1 MIRRILAST
10 SLLLVISVVAY
21 LISVS
26 CANRG
31 NGPQGGPK
39 DIMPPRPQKSIPDAN
54 SLNYKKNR
62 IDIIFDE
69 IVQVQNT
76 FDNIIISPPQ
86 KQAPTV
92 KAIGKKI
99 SVELQDTLKDE
110 TTYTIFFGD
119 AIVDNNEN
127 NVLSGYSFSFSTG
140 ESIDTLK
147 MSGTLIDAATLN
159 PIAGVMVGIHSDLSD
174 SAFTSKPFDRIT
186 KTDKNGNFSITN
198 IRSGKYRIYALDDVG
213 NNYRFDTPDEKI
225 AFSDSIFEPSVSTNI
240 VVDTVY
246 RDSVVKLSTGKYDTL
261 RLVDTVIRKSDVR
274 YSPDS
279 IVLRAFVED
288 YYNQYVVKSLRP
300 DVRHFTIYF
309 NAPNKELP
317 RTEGINFD
325 IGKGVVVERNTRG
338 DTIDYWLKDSALW
351 AIDTLKLRLTY
362 MKMDSTHNLVQQT
375 DTISLRSQKRR
386 AKAEKNRTQEF
397 LTLISNAKG
406 SINYFDT
413 IEISIPTPAEM
424 DTEKKISLQRRVDTI
439 WQPQKSAIT
448 AIDSVGRRYRV
459 AATLQPSQTYRLVV
473 DSASFRDIYGNVNK
487 GTTFD
492 FTVKSK
498 DVYASLTLEMGVFTG
513 KEIIELIDKNEKVI
527 RRAIADKQK
536 VRFDNLDAGT
546 YYARLFVDLNGNGK
560 YDVGNF
566 AEKRQAEPVYYYSK
580 SFELRQM
587 WDNEEYWNYSELPIL
602 RQKPQEIK
610 KVVER
615 KK

>member
-1 MIRRILAST
+1 MIRRRLAST
-10 SLLLVISVVAY
+10 SLLLVISIVAY
-21 LISVS
+21 LISIS

-31 NGPQGGPK
+31 SGPQGGPK
-39 DIMPPRPQKSIPDAN
+39 DITPPRPQRSIPDAN

-119 AIVDNNEN
+119 AIVDNNEH
-127 NVLSGYSFSFSTG
+127 NVLSGYSFSFATG

-159 PIAGVMVGIHSDLSD
+159 PIAGVIVGIHSDLSD

-213 NNYRFDTPDEKI
+213 NNYRFDMPDEKI
-225 AFSDSIFEPSVSTNI
+225 AFSDSIFVA
-240 VVDTVY
+240 DTVY
-246 RDSVVKLSTGKYDTL
+246 RDSVVKLSTGKADTL
-261 RLVDTVIRKSDVR
+261 RLVDTVIRKFDVR

-300 DVRHFTIYF
+300 DVRHFTVYF

-317 RTEGINFD
+317 RMEGINFD
-325 IGKGVVVERNTRG
+325 IGKGVVVEPNSRG
-338 DTIDYWLKDSALW
+338 DTIDYWLKDTALS

-362 MKMDSTHNLVQQT
+362 MKMDSTHNLVEQT
-375 DTISLRSQKRR
+375 DTVSLRSQKRR
-386 AKAEKNRTQEF
+386 AKSDKNSTQEF

-424 DTEKKISLQRRVDTI
+424 DMVKKISLQRRVDTI

-498 DVYASLTLEMGVFTG
+498 DVYASLTLEMGVFIG

-587 WDNEEYWNYSELPIL
+587 WDNEEYWNYSELPVL

-610 KVVER
+610 KVIER

>member
-99 SVELQDTLKDE
+99 SVEFQDTLKDE

-213 NNYRFDTPDEKI
+213 NNYRFDMPDENI

-240 VVDTVY
+240 VADTVY

-261 RLVDTVIRKSDVR
+261 RLVDTVIRKFDVR

-325 IGKGVVVERNTRG
+325 IGKGVVVEPNTRG

-424 DTEKKISLQRRVDTI
+424 DTEKKILLQRRVDTI

-513 KEIIELIDKNEKVI
+513 KEIIELIDKNERVI

-566 AEKRQAEPVYYYSK
+566 AEKRQAEPVYYYNK

-610 KVVER
+610 KAVER

>member
-1 MIRRILAST
+1 MIRRRLAST

-31 NGPQGGPK
+31 SGPQGGPK
-39 DIMPPRPQKSIPDAN
+39 DITPPRPQRSIPDAN

-119 AIVDNNEN
+119 AIVDNNEH
-127 NVLSGYSFSFSTG
+127 NVLSGYSFSFATG
-140 ESIDTLK
+140 ESIDTFK

-213 NNYRFDTPDEKI
+213 NNYRFDMPNEKI
-225 AFSDSIFEPSVSTNI
+225 AFSDSIFEPSASTN
-240 VVDTVY
+240 VVADTVY
-246 RDSVVKLSTGKYDTL
+246 RDSVVKLSTGKTDTL
-261 RLVDTVIRKSDVR
+261 RLADTVIRKFDVR

-300 DVRHFTIYF
+300 DVRHFTVYF

-317 RTEGINFD
+317 RMEGINFD
-325 IGKGVVVERNTRG
+325 ICKGVVVEPNSRG
-338 DTIDYWLKDSALW
+338 DTIDYWLKDTALW

-386 AKAEKNRTQEF
+386 AKSDKNRNQEF

-424 DTEKKISLQRRVDTI
+424 DMVKKILLQRRVDTI

-459 AATLQPSQTYRLVV
+459 TATLQPSQTYRLVV
-473 DSASFRDIYGNVNK
+473 DSAYFRDIYGNVNK

-513 KEIIELIDKNEKVI
+513 KEIIELIDKNERVI

-587 WDNEEYWNYSELPIL
+587 WDNEEYWNYRELPIL

-610 KVVER
+610 KVIER

>member
-10 SLLLVISVVAY
+10 SLLVVISVVAY
-21 LISVS
+21 LISIS

-31 NGPQGGPK
+31 SGPQGGPK
-39 DIMPPRPQKSIPDAN
+39 DITPPRPQRSIPDAN

-119 AIVDNNEN
+119 AIVDNNEH
-127 NVLSGYSFSFSTG
+127 NVLSGYSFSFATG

-159 PIAGVMVGIHSDLSD
+159 PIACVMVGIHSDLSD

-198 IRSGKYRIYALDDVG
+198 VRSGKYRIYALDDIG
-213 NNYRFDTPDEKI
+213 NNYRFDMPDEKI
-225 AFSDSIFEPSVSTNI
+225 AFSDSIFEPSASTN
-240 VVDTVY
+240 VVADTVY
-246 RDSVVKLSTGKYDTL
+246 RDSVVRLSTGKTDTL
-261 RLVDTVIRKSDVR
+261 RLVDTVIRKFDVR

-300 DVRHFTIYF
+300 DVRHFTVCF

-325 IGKGVVVERNTRG
+325 IGKGVVVEPNSRG
-338 DTIDYWLKDSALW
+338 DTIDYWLKDTALW

-362 MKMDSTHNLVQQT
+362 MKMDSTHNLVEQT

-386 AKAEKNRTQEF
+386 AKSDKNQNQEF

-424 DTEKKISLQRRVDTI
+424 DMVKKISLQRRVDTI
-439 WQPQKSAIT
+439 WQPQKSTIT

-473 DSASFRDIYGNVNK
+473 DSAYFRDIYGNVNK
-487 GTTFD
+487 NTTFD
-492 FTVKSK
+492 FSVKSK
-498 DVYASLTLEMGVFTG
+498 DVYASLTLEIGVFTG
-513 KEIIELIDKNEKVI
+513 KEIIELIDKNERVI

-587 WDNEEYWNYSELPIL
+587 WDNEEYWNYRELPIL

-610 KVVER
+610 KVIER

>member
-1 MIRRILAST
+1 MIRRRLAST
-10 SLLLVISVVAY
+10 SLLLVISIVAY
-21 LISVS
+21 LISIS

-31 NGPQGGPK
+31 SGPQGGPK
-39 DIMPPRPQKSIPDAN
+39 DITPPRPQRSIPDAN

-119 AIVDNNEN
+119 AIVDNNEH
-127 NVLSGYSFSFSTG
+127 NVLSGYSFSFATG

-174 SAFTSKPFDRIT
+174 SAFISKPFDRIT

-198 IRSGKYRIYALDDVG
+198 VRSGKYRIYALDDVG
-213 NNYRFDTPDEKI
+213 NNYRFDMPNEKI
-225 AFSDSIFEPSVSTNI
+225 AFSDSIFEPSASTN
-240 VVDTVY
+240 VVADTVY
-246 RDSVVKLSTGKYDTL
+246 RDSVVRLSTGKADTL
-261 RLVDTVIRKSDVR
+261 RLVDTVIRKFDVR

-300 DVRHFTIYF
+300 DVRHFTVYF

-325 IGKGVVVERNTRG
+325 MGKGVVVEPNSRG
-338 DTIDYWLKDSALW
+338 DTIDYWLKDTALW

-362 MKMDSTHNLVQQT
+362 MKMDSTHNLVEQT

-386 AKAEKNRTQEF
+386 AKSDKNRNQEF

-424 DTEKKISLQRRVDTI
+424 DMVKKISLQRRVDTI
-439 WQPQKSAIT
+439 WQPQKSTIT

-459 AATLQPSQTYRLVV
+459 AATLQPSQTYRMVV
-473 DSASFRDIYGNVNK
+473 DSAYFRDIYGNVNK
-487 GTTFD
+487 NTTFD

-513 KEIIELIDKNEKVI
+513 KEIIELIDKNERVI

-587 WDNEEYWNYSELPIL
+587 WDNEEYWNYRELPIL

-610 KVVER
+610 KVIER

>member
-1 MIRRILAST
+1 MIRRRLAST

-21 LISVS
+21 LISIS

-31 NGPQGGPK
+31 SGPHGGPK
-39 DIMPPRPQKSIPDAN
+39 DITPPRPQRSIPDAN

-119 AIVDNNEN
+119 AIVDNNEH
-127 NVLSGYSFSFSTG
+127 NVLSGYSFSFATG

-174 SAFTSKPFDRIT
+174 SAFISKPFDRIT

-198 IRSGKYRIYALDDVG
+198 VRSGKYRIYALDDIG
-213 NNYRFDTPDEKI
+213 NNYRFDMPDEKI
-225 AFSDSIFEPSVSTNI
+225 AFSDSIFEPSASTN
-240 VVDTVY
+240 VVADTVY
-246 RDSVVKLSTGKYDTL
+246 RDSVVKLSTGKADTL
-261 RLVDTVIRKSDVR
+261 RLVDTVIRKFDVR

-279 IVLRAFVED
+279 IVLIAFVED

-300 DVRHFTIYF
+300 DVRHFTVCF

-325 IGKGVVVERNTRG
+325 MGKGVVVEPNSRG
-338 DTIDYWLKDSALW
+338 DTIDYWLKDTALW

-362 MKMDSTHNLVQQT
+362 MKMDSTHNLVEQT

-386 AKAEKNRTQEF
+386 AKSDKNSTQEF

-424 DTEKKISLQRRVDTI
+424 DMVKKISLQRRVDTI
-439 WQPQKSAIT
+439 WQPQKSTIT

-459 AATLQPSQTYRLVV
+459 AATLQPSQTYRMVV
-473 DSASFRDIYGNVNK
+473 DSAYFRDIYGNVNK
-487 GTTFD
+487 NTTFD

-513 KEIIELIDKNEKVI
+513 KEIIELIDKNERVI
-527 RRAIADKQK
+527 RSAIADKQK

-587 WDNEEYWNYSELPIL
+587 WDNEEYWNYRELPIL

-610 KVVER
+610 KVIER

>member
-1 MIRRILAST
+1 MIRRRLAST

-21 LISVS
+21 LISIS

-31 NGPQGGPK
+31 SGPQGGPK
-39 DIMPPRPQKSIPDAN
+39 DITPPRPQRSIPDAN

-119 AIVDNNEN
+119 AIVDNNEH
-127 NVLSGYSFSFSTG
+127 NVLSGYSFSFATG

-159 PIAGVMVGIHSDLSD
+159 PIAGVIVGIHSDLSD

-213 NNYRFDTPDEKI
+213 NNYRFDTPYEKI

-240 VVDTVY
+240 VADTVY
-246 RDSVVKLSTGKYDTL
+246 RDSVLKLSTGKYDTL
-261 RLVDTVIRKSDVR
+261 RLVDTVIRKFDVR

-300 DVRHFTIYF
+300 DVRHFSIYF

-325 IGKGVVVERNTRG
+325 IGKGVVVEPNTRG

-386 AKAEKNRTQEF
+386 AKAEKNCTQEF

-424 DTEKKISLQRRVDTI
+424 DTEKKILLQRRVDTI

-459 AATLQPSQTYRLVV
+459 TATLQPSQTYRLVV

-566 AEKRQAEPVYYYSK
+566 AEKRQAEPVYYYNK

-610 KVVER
+610 KVIER

>member
-159 PIAGVMVGIHSDLSD
+159 PIAGVIVGIHSDLSD

-225 AFSDSIFEPSVSTNI
+225 AFSDSIFEPSVSTN
-240 VVDTVY
+240 VVEDTVY

-261 RLVDTVIRKSDVR
+261 RLVDTVIRKLDVR

-300 DVRHFTIYF
+300 DVRHFTVYF

-317 RTEGINFD
+317 RMEGINFD
-325 IGKGVVVERNTRG
+325 IGKGVVVEPNTRG
-338 DTIDYWLKDSALW
+338 DTIDYWLKDTALW

-362 MKMDSTHNLVQQT
+362 MKMDSTHNLVEQT
-375 DTISLRSQKRR
+375 DTVSLRSQKRR
-386 AKAEKNRTQEF
+386 AKSDKNSTQEF

-424 DTEKKISLQRRVDTI
+424 DMVKKISLQRRVDTI
-439 WQPQKSAIT
+439 WQPQKSTIT

-473 DSASFRDIYGNVNK
+473 DSAYFRDIYGNVNK
-487 GTTFD
+487 NTTFD
-492 FTVKSK
+492 FSVKSK

-513 KEIIELIDKNEKVI
+513 KEIIELIDKNERVI
-527 RRAIADKQK
+527 RRSIADKQK

-587 WDNEEYWNYSELPIL
+587 WDNEEYWNYRELPIL

-610 KVVER
+610 KVIER

>member
-119 AIVDNNEN
+119 AIVDNNEH
-127 NVLSGYSFSFSTG
+127 NVLSGYSFSFATG

-198 IRSGKYRIYALDDVG
+198 IRRGKYRIYALDDVG

-240 VVDTVY
+240 VADTVY
-246 RDSVVKLSTGKYDTL
+246 RDSVVKLSTGKADTL
-261 RLVDTVIRKSDVR
+261 RLVDTVIRKFDVR

-300 DVRHFTIYF
+300 DVRHFTVYF

-317 RTEGINFD
+317 RMEGINFD
-325 IGKGVVVERNTRG
+325 IGKGVVVEPNSRG

-406 SINYFDT
+406 NINYFDT

-424 DTEKKISLQRRVDTI
+424 DTEKKILLQRRVDTI

-459 AATLQPSQTYRLVV
+459 TATLQPSQTYRLVV

-487 GTTFD
+487 NTTFD
-492 FTVKSK
+492 FSVKSK

-513 KEIIELIDKNEKVI
+513 KEIIELIDKNERVI
-527 RRAIADKQK
+527 RRAIADKQIGRAH
-536 VRFDNLDAGT
+536 V
-546 YYARLFVDLNGNGK
+546 
-560 YDVGNF
+560 
-566 AEKRQAEPVYYYSK
+566 
-580 SFELRQM
+580 
-587 WDNEEYWNYSELPIL
+587 
-602 RQKPQEIK
+602 
-610 KVVER
+610 
-615 KK
+615 

>member
-39 DIMPPRPQKSIPDAN
+39 DITPPRPQRSIPDAN

-225 AFSDSIFEPSVSTNI
+225 AFSDSIFEPSASTN
-240 VVDTVY
+240 VVADTIY
-246 RDSVVKLSTGKYDTL
+246 RDSVVRLSTGKADTL
-261 RLVDTVIRKSDVR
+261 RLVDTVIRKFDVR

-325 IGKGVVVERNTRG
+325 IGKGVVVEPNSRG

-424 DTEKKISLQRRVDTI
+424 DMVKKISLQRRVDTI

-459 AATLQPSQTYRLVV
+459 TATLQPSQTYRLVV

-498 DVYASLTLEMGVFTG
+498 DVYASLTLEMGAFTG
-513 KEIIELIDKNEKVI
+513 KEIIELIDKNERVI

-566 AEKRQAEPVYYYSK
+566 AEKRQAEPVYYYNK

-587 WDNEEYWNYSELPIL
+587 WDNEEYWNYRELPIL

-610 KVVER
+610 KVIER

>member
-1 MIRRILAST
+1 MIRRRLAST

-21 LISVS
+21 LISIS

-31 NGPQGGPK
+31 SGPQGGPK
-39 DIMPPRPQKSIPDAN
+39 DITPPRPQRSIPDAN

-119 AIVDNNEN
+119 AIVDNNEH
-127 NVLSGYSFSFSTG
+127 NVLSGYSFSFATG

-213 NNYRFDTPDEKI
+213 NNYRFDMPDEKI
-225 AFSDSIFEPSVSTNI
+225 AFSDSIFEPSVSTN
-240 VVDTVY
+240 VVADTVY
-246 RDSVVKLSTGKYDTL
+246 RDSVVKLSTGKTDTL
-261 RLVDTVIRKSDVR
+261 RLADTVIRKFDVR

-300 DVRHFTIYF
+300 DVRHFTVYF

-317 RTEGINFD
+317 RMEGINFD
-325 IGKGVVVERNTRG
+325 IGKGVVVEPNTRG

-386 AKAEKNRTQEF
+386 AKSDKNRNQEF

-424 DTEKKISLQRRVDTI
+424 DMVKKISLQRRVDTI
-439 WQPQKSAIT
+439 WQPQKSTIT

-473 DSASFRDIYGNVNK
+473 DSAYFRDIYGNVNK

-513 KEIIELIDKNEKVI
+513 KEIIELIDKNERVI

-587 WDNEEYWNYSELPIL
+587 WDNEEYWNYRELPIL

-610 KVVER
+610 KVIER

>member
-10 SLLLVISVVAY
+10 SLLVVISVVAY

-119 AIVDNNEN
+119 AIVDNNEH
-127 NVLSGYSFSFSTG
+127 NVLSGYSFSFATG

-174 SAFTSKPFDRIT
+174 SAFISKPFDRIT

-225 AFSDSIFEPSVSTNI
+225 AFSDSIFEPSVSTN
-240 VVDTVY
+240 VVEDTVY
-246 RDSVVKLSTGKYDTL
+246 RDSVVKLSTGKADTL
-261 RLVDTVIRKSDVR
+261 RLVDTVIRKFDVR

-300 DVRHFTIYF
+300 DVRHFTVYF

-317 RTEGINFD
+317 RMEGINFD
-325 IGKGVVVERNTRG
+325 IGKGVVVEPNTRG

-362 MKMDSTHNLVQQT
+362 MKMDSTHNIVQQT
-375 DTISLRSQKRR
+375 DTISLRSPKRR

-459 AATLQPSQTYRLVV
+459 TATLQPSQTYRLVV
-473 DSASFRDIYGNVNK
+473 DSAYFRDIYGNVNK

-513 KEIIELIDKNEKVI
+513 KEIIELIDKNERVI

-587 WDNEEYWNYSELPIL
+587 WDNEEYWNYRELPIL

-610 KVVER
+610 KVIER

>member
-1 MIRRILAST
+1 
-10 SLLLVISVVAY
+10 
-21 LISVS
+21 
-26 CANRG
+26 
-31 NGPQGGPK
+31 
-39 DIMPPRPQKSIPDAN
+39 
-54 SLNYKKNR
+54 LNYKKNR

-119 AIVDNNEN
+119 AIVDNNEH
-127 NVLSGYSFSFSTG
+127 NVLSGYSFSFATG

-213 NNYRFDTPDEKI
+213 NNYRFNMPDEKI
-225 AFSDSIFEPSVSTNI
+225 AFSDSIFEPSASTN
-240 VVDTVY
+240 VVADTVY

-261 RLVDTVIRKSDVR
+261 RLADTVIRKSDVR

-317 RTEGINFD
+317 RMEGINFD
-325 IGKGVVVERNTRG
+325 IGKGVVVEPNTRG

-362 MKMDSTHNLVQQT
+362 MKMDSTHNLVEQT

-386 AKAEKNRTQEF
+386 AKSDKNSTQEF

-406 SINYFDT
+406 SVNYFDT

-424 DTEKKISLQRRVDTI
+424 DMVKKISLQRRVDTI
-439 WQPQKSAIT
+439 WQPHKSAIT

-473 DSASFRDIYGNVNK
+473 DSAYFRDIYGNVNK

-513 KEIIELIDKNEKVI
+513 KEIIELIDKNERVI

-587 WDNEEYWNYSELPIL
+587 WDNEEYWNYRELPIL

-610 KVVER
+610 KVIER

>member
-213 NNYRFDTPDEKI
+213 NNYRFDMPDEKI
-225 AFSDSIFEPSVSTNI
+225 AFSDSIFEPSASTN
-240 VVDTVY
+240 VVADTVY
-246 RDSVVKLSTGKYDTL
+246 RDSVVRLSTGKADTL
-261 RLVDTVIRKSDVR
+261 RLVDTVIRKFDVR

-279 IVLRAFVED
+279 IVLIAFVED

-300 DVRHFTIYF
+300 DVRHFTVCF

-325 IGKGVVVERNTRG
+325 IGKGVVVEPNSRG
-338 DTIDYWLKDSALW
+338 DTIDYWLKDTALW

-362 MKMDSTHNLVQQT
+362 MKMDSTHNLVEQT

-386 AKAEKNRTQEF
+386 AKSDKNSTQEF

-424 DTEKKISLQRRVDTI
+424 DMVKKISLQRRVDTI
-439 WQPQKSAIT
+439 WQPQKSTIT

-459 AATLQPSQTYRLVV
+459 AATLQPSQTYRMVV
-473 DSASFRDIYGNVNK
+473 DSAYFRDIYGNVNK
-487 GTTFD
+487 NTTFD

-513 KEIIELIDKNEKVI
+513 KEIIELIDKNERVI
-527 RRAIADKQK
+527 RSAIADKQK

-587 WDNEEYWNYSELPIL
+587 WDNEEYWNYRELPIL

-610 KVVER
+610 KVIER

>member
-1 MIRRILAST
+1 MIRRRLAST

-119 AIVDNNEN
+119 AIVDNNEH
-127 NVLSGYSFSFSTG
+127 NVLSGYSFSFATG

-225 AFSDSIFEPSVSTNI
+225 AFSDSIFEPSASTN
-240 VVDTVY
+240 VVADTVY

-261 RLVDTVIRKSDVR
+261 RLADTVIRKSDVR

-300 DVRHFTIYF
+300 DVRHFTVYF

-317 RTEGINFD
+317 RMEGINFD
-325 IGKGVVVERNTRG
+325 IGKGVVVEPNSRV
-338 DTIDYWLKDSALW
+338 DTIDYWLKDTALW

-375 DTISLRSQKRR
+375 DTVSLRSQKRR
-386 AKAEKNRTQEF
+386 AKSDKNSTQEF

-439 WQPQKSAIT
+439 WQPQKSTIT

-473 DSASFRDIYGNVNK
+473 DSAYFRDIYGNVNK
-487 GTTFD
+487 NTTFD
-492 FTVKSK
+492 FSVKSK

-513 KEIIELIDKNEKVI
+513 KEIIELIDKNKRVI

>member
-10 SLLLVISVVAY
+10 SLLVVISVVAY

-39 DIMPPRPQKSIPDAN
+39 DITPPRPQRSIPDAN

-119 AIVDNNEN
+119 AIVDNNEH
-127 NVLSGYSFSFSTG
+127 NVLSGYSFSFATG

-147 MSGTLIDAATLN
+147 MSGTLIDSSTLN

-213 NNYRFDTPDEKI
+213 NNYRFNMPDEKI
-225 AFSDSIFEPSVSTNI
+225 AFSDSIFEPSASTN
-240 VVDTVY
+240 VVADTVY

-261 RLVDTVIRKSDVR
+261 RLADTVIRKSDVR

-317 RTEGINFD
+317 RMEGINFD
-325 IGKGVVVERNTRG
+325 IGKGVVVEPNTRG

-362 MKMDSTHNLVQQT
+362 MKMDSTHNLVEQT

-386 AKAEKNRTQEF
+386 AKSDKNSTQEF

-406 SINYFDT
+406 SVNYFDT

-424 DTEKKISLQRRVDTI
+424 DMVKKISLQRRVDTI

-473 DSASFRDIYGNVNK
+473 DSAYFRDIYGNVNK

-513 KEIIELIDKNEKVI
+513 KEIIELIDKNERVI

-587 WDNEEYWNYSELPIL
+587 WDNEEYWNYRELPIL

-610 KVVER
+610 KVIER

>member
-1 MIRRILAST
+1 MIRRRLAST

-21 LISVS
+21 LISIS

-31 NGPQGGPK
+31 SGPQGGPK
-39 DIMPPRPQKSIPDAN
+39 DITPPRPQRSIPDAN

-76 FDNIIISPPQ
+76 FENIIISPPQ

-119 AIVDNNEN
+119 AIVDNNEH
-127 NVLSGYSFSFSTG
+127 NVLSGYSFSFATG

-213 NNYRFDTPDEKI
+213 NNYRFDMPDEKI
-225 AFSDSIFEPSVSTNI
+225 AFSDSIFEPSASTN
-240 VVDTVY
+240 VVADTVY
-246 RDSVVKLSTGKYDTL
+246 RDSVVKLSTGKADTL
-261 RLVDTVIRKSDVR
+261 RLADTVIRKFDVR

-325 IGKGVVVERNTRG
+325 IGKGVVVEPNTRG

-362 MKMDSTHNLVQQT
+362 MKMDSTHNLVEQT

-386 AKAEKNRTQEF
+386 AKSDKNRNQEF

-424 DTEKKISLQRRVDTI
+424 DMVKKISLQRRVDTI
-439 WQPQKSAIT
+439 WQPQKSTIT

-473 DSASFRDIYGNVNK
+473 DSAYFRDIYGNVNK
-487 GTTFD
+487 NTTFD

-513 KEIIELIDKNEKVI
+513 KEIIELIDKNERVI

-587 WDNEEYWNYSELPIL
+587 WDNEEYWNYRELPIL

-610 KVVER
+610 KVIER

>member
-1 MIRRILAST
+1 MRRRILAST
-10 SLLLVISVVAY
+10 SLLVVISVVAY

-39 DIMPPRPQKSIPDAN
+39 DITPPRPQRSIPDAN

-119 AIVDNNEN
+119 AIVDNNEH
-127 NVLSGYSFSFSTG
+127 NVLSGYSFSFATG

-213 NNYRFDTPDEKI
+213 NNYRFDMPDEKI
-225 AFSDSIFEPSVSTNI
+225 AFSDSIFEPSASTN
-240 VVDTVY
+240 VAADTVY
-246 RDSVVKLSTGKYDTL
+246 RDSVVKLSTGKTDTL
-261 RLVDTVIRKSDVR
+261 RLADTVIRKFDVR

-300 DVRHFTIYF
+300 DVRHFTVYF

-317 RTEGINFD
+317 RMEGINFD
-325 IGKGVVVERNTRG
+325 IGKGVVVEPNSRG
-338 DTIDYWLKDSALW
+338 DTIDYWLKDTALW

-362 MKMDSTHNLVQQT
+362 MKMDSTHNLVEQT
-375 DTISLRSQKRR
+375 DTVSLRSQKRR
-386 AKAEKNRTQEF
+386 AKSDKNSTQEF

-406 SINYFDT
+406 SINYLDT

-424 DTEKKISLQRRVDTI
+424 DMVKKISLQRRVDTI
-439 WQPQKSAIT
+439 WQPQKSTIT

-473 DSASFRDIYGNVNK
+473 DSAYFRDIYGNVNK

-513 KEIIELIDKNEKVI
+513 KEIIELIDKNERVI

-536 VRFDNLDAGT
+536 VRFDNLNAGT

-587 WDNEEYWNYSELPIL
+587 WDNEEYWNYRELPIL

-610 KVVER
+610 KVIER

>member
-39 DIMPPRPQKSIPDAN
+39 DITPPRPQRSIPDAN

-261 RLVDTVIRKSDVR
+261 RLADTVIRKSDVR

-325 IGKGVVVERNTRG
+325 IGKGVVVESNTRG

-386 AKAEKNRTQEF
+386 VKAEKNRTQEF

-424 DTEKKISLQRRVDTI
+424 DTEKKILLQRRVDTI
-439 WQPQKSAIT
+439 WQPQKSTIT

-459 AATLQPSQTYRLVV
+459 TATLQPSQTYRLVV

-498 DVYASLTLEMGVFTG
+498 DVYASLTLEMGAFTG
-513 KEIIELIDKNEKVI
+513 KEIIELIDKNERVI

-536 VRFDNLDAGT
+536 IRFDNLDAGT

-566 AEKRQAEPVYYYSK
+566 AEKRQAEPVYYYNK

>member
-1 MIRRILAST
+1 MIRRRLAST

-21 LISVS
+21 LISIS

-31 NGPQGGPK
+31 SGPQGGPK
-39 DIMPPRPQKSIPDAN
+39 DITPPRPQRSIPDAN

-119 AIVDNNEN
+119 AIVDNNEH
-127 NVLSGYSFSFSTG
+127 NVLSGYSFSFATG

-213 NNYRFDTPDEKI
+213 NNYRFDMPNEKI
-225 AFSDSIFEPSVSTNI
+225 AFSDSIFEPSASTN
-240 VVDTVY
+240 VVADTVY
-246 RDSVVKLSTGKYDTL
+246 RDSVVKLSTGKADTL
-261 RLVDTVIRKSDVR
+261 RLVDTVIRKFDVR

-279 IVLRAFVED
+279 IVLRAFVQD

-325 IGKGVVVERNTRG
+325 IGKGVVVEPNSRG
-338 DTIDYWLKDSALW
+338 DTIDYWLKDTALW
-351 AIDTLKLRLTY
+351 SIDTLKLRFTY
-362 MKMDSTHNLVQQT
+362 MKMDSTHNLVEQT

-386 AKAEKNRTQEF
+386 AKSDKNSTQEF

-424 DTEKKISLQRRVDTI
+424 DMVKKISLQRRVDTI
-439 WQPQKSAIT
+439 WQPQKSTIT

-473 DSASFRDIYGNVNK
+473 DSAYFRDIYGNVNK
-487 GTTFD
+487 NTTFD
-492 FTVKSK
+492 FSVKSK
-498 DVYASLTLEMGVFTG
+498 DLYASLTLEMGVFTG
-513 KEIIELIDKNEKVI
+513 KEIIELIDKNERVI
-527 RRAIADKQK
+527 RRTIADKQK

-587 WDNEEYWNYSELPIL
+587 WDNEEYWNYRELPIL

-610 KVVER
+610 KVIER

>member
-1 MIRRILAST
+1 MIRRRLAST
-10 SLLLVISVVAY
+10 SLLLVISIVAY
-21 LISVS
+21 LISIS

-31 NGPQGGPK
+31 SGPQGGPK
-39 DIMPPRPQKSIPDAN
+39 DITPPRPQRSIPDAN

-119 AIVDNNEN
+119 AIVDNNEH
-127 NVLSGYSFSFSTG
+127 NVLSGYSFSFATG

-159 PIAGVMVGIHSDLSD
+159 PIAGVIVGIHSDLSD

-213 NNYRFDTPDEKI
+213 NNYRFDMPDEKI
-225 AFSDSIFEPSVSTNI
+225 AFSDSIFEPSASTN
-240 VVDTVY
+240 VVADTVY
-246 RDSVVKLSTGKYDTL
+246 RDSVVKLSTGKADTL
-261 RLVDTVIRKSDVR
+261 RLVDTVIRKFDVR

-300 DVRHFTIYF
+300 DVRHFTVYF

-317 RTEGINFD
+317 RMEGINFD
-325 IGKGVVVERNTRG
+325 IGKGVVVEPNSRG
-338 DTIDYWLKDSALW
+338 DTIDYWLKDTALS

-362 MKMDSTHNLVQQT
+362 MKMDSTHNLVEQT
-375 DTISLRSQKRR
+375 DTVSLRSQKRR
-386 AKAEKNRTQEF
+386 AKSDKNSTQEF

-424 DTEKKISLQRRVDTI
+424 DMVKKISLQRRVDTI

-498 DVYASLTLEMGVFTG
+498 DVYASLTLEMGVFIG

-587 WDNEEYWNYSELPIL
+587 WDNEEYWDYSELPVL

-610 KVVER
+610 KVIER

>member
-1 MIRRILAST
+1 M
-10 SLLLVISVVAY
+10 
-21 LISVS
+21 
-26 CANRG
+26 
-31 NGPQGGPK
+31 
-39 DIMPPRPQKSIPDAN
+39 
-54 SLNYKKNR
+54 
-62 IDIIFDE
+62 
-69 IVQVQNT
+69 
-76 FDNIIISPPQ
+76 
-86 KQAPTV
+86 
-92 KAIGKKI
+92 
-99 SVELQDTLKDE
+99 ELQDTLKDE

-119 AIVDNNEN
+119 AIVDNNEH
-127 NVLSGYSFSFSTG
+127 NVLSGYSFSFATG

-159 PIAGVMVGIHSDLSD
+159 PIAGVIVGIHSDLSD

-225 AFSDSIFEPSVSTNI
+225 AFSDSIFEPSVSTN
-240 VVDTVY
+240 VVEDTVY
-246 RDSVVKLSTGKYDTL
+246 RDSVVKLSTGKADTL
-261 RLVDTVIRKSDVR
+261 RLVDTVIRKFDVR

-325 IGKGVVVERNTRG
+325 IGKGVVVEPNTRG

-362 MKMDSTHNLVQQT
+362 MKMDSTHNLVEQT

-386 AKAEKNRTQEF
+386 AKSDKNSTQEF

-424 DTEKKISLQRRVDTI
+424 DMVKKISLQRRVDTI
-439 WQPQKSAIT
+439 WHPQK
-448 AIDSVGRRYRV
+448 
-459 AATLQPSQTYRLVV
+459 
-473 DSASFRDIYGNVNK
+473 
-487 GTTFD
+487 
-492 FTVKSK
+492 
-498 DVYASLTLEMGVFTG
+498 
-513 KEIIELIDKNEKVI
+513 
-527 RRAIADKQK
+527 
-536 VRFDNLDAGT
+536 
-546 YYARLFVDLNGNGK
+546 NGIPH
-560 YDVGNF
+560 V
-566 AEKRQAEPVYYYSK
+566 
-580 SFELRQM
+580 
-587 WDNEEYWNYSELPIL
+587 
-602 RQKPQEIK
+602 
-610 KVVER
+610 
-615 KK
+615 

>member
-1 MIRRILAST
+1 MIRRRLAST
-10 SLLLVISVVAY
+10 SLLVIISVVAY
-21 LISVS
+21 LISIS

-31 NGPQGGPK
+31 SGPQGGPK
-39 DIMPPRPQKSIPDAN
+39 DITPPRPQRSIPDAN

-119 AIVDNNEN
+119 AIVDNNEH
-127 NVLSGYSFSFSTG
+127 NVLSGYSFSFATG

-213 NNYRFDTPDEKI
+213 NNYRFDMPDEKI
-225 AFSDSIFEPSVSTNI
+225 AFSDSIFEPSVSTN
-240 VVDTVY
+240 VVADTVY
-246 RDSVVKLSTGKYDTL
+246 RDSVVRLSTGKTDTL
-261 RLVDTVIRKSDVR
+261 RLVDTVIRKFDVR

-325 IGKGVVVERNTRG
+325 MGKGVVVEPNSRG
-338 DTIDYWLKDSALW
+338 DTIDYWLKDTALW

-362 MKMDSTHNLVQQT
+362 MKMDSTHNLVEQT

-386 AKAEKNRTQEF
+386 AKSDKNRNQEF

-424 DTEKKISLQRRVDTI
+424 DMVKKISLQRRVDTI
-439 WQPQKSAIT
+439 WQPQKSTIT

-487 GTTFD
+487 NTTFD
-492 FTVKSK
+492 FSVKSK
-498 DVYASLTLEMGVFTG
+498 DLYASLTLEMGVFTG
-513 KEIIELIDKNEKVI
+513 KEIIELIDKNERII
-527 RRAIADKQK
+527 RRVIADKQK

-587 WDNEEYWNYSELPIL
+587 WDNEEYWNYRELPIL

-610 KVVER
+610 KVIER

>member
-1 MIRRILAST
+1 MRRRILAST
-10 SLLLVISVVAY
+10 SLLVVISVVAY

-213 NNYRFDTPDEKI
+213 NNYRFDTPDEKV

-240 VVDTVY
+240 VADTVY
-246 RDSVVKLSTGKYDTL
+246 RDSVVRLSTGKADTL

-325 IGKGVVVERNTRG
+325 IGKGVVVESNTRG

-386 AKAEKNRTQEF
+386 AKA
-397 LTLISNAKG
+397 
-406 SINYFDT
+406 
-413 IEISIPTPAEM
+413 
-424 DTEKKISLQRRVDTI
+424 
-439 WQPQKSAIT
+439 
-448 AIDSVGRRYRV
+448 
-459 AATLQPSQTYRLVV
+459 
-473 DSASFRDIYGNVNK
+473 
-487 GTTFD
+487 
-492 FTVKSK
+492 
-498 DVYASLTLEMGVFTG
+498 
-513 KEIIELIDKNEKVI
+513 
-527 RRAIADKQK
+527 
-536 VRFDNLDAGT
+536 
-546 YYARLFVDLNGNGK
+546 
-560 YDVGNF
+560 
-566 AEKRQAEPVYYYSK
+566 
-580 SFELRQM
+580 
-587 WDNEEYWNYSELPIL
+587 
-602 RQKPQEIK
+602 
-610 KVVER
+610 
-615 KK
+615 

>member
-1 MIRRILAST
+1 MIRRRLAST

-21 LISVS
+21 LISIS

-31 NGPQGGPK
+31 SGPQGGPK
-39 DIMPPRPQKSIPDAN
+39 DITPPRPQRSIPDAN

-119 AIVDNNEN
+119 AIVDNNEH
-127 NVLSGYSFSFSTG
+127 NVLSGYSFSFATG
-140 ESIDTLK
+140 ASIDTLK

-213 NNYRFDTPDEKI
+213 NNYRFDMPDEKI
-225 AFSDSIFEPSVSTNI
+225 AFSDSIFEPSASTN
-240 VVDTVY
+240 VVADTVY
-246 RDSVVKLSTGKYDTL
+246 RDSVVKLSTGKADTL
-261 RLVDTVIRKSDVR
+261 RLVDTVIRKLDVR

-317 RTEGINFD
+317 RMEGINFD
-325 IGKGVVVERNTRG
+325 IGKGVVVEPNSRG
-338 DTIDYWLKDSALW
+338 DTIDYWLKDTALW

-362 MKMDSTHNLVQQT
+362 MKMDSTHNLVEQT

-386 AKAEKNRTQEF
+386 AKSDKNSTQEF

-424 DTEKKISLQRRVDTI
+424 DMVKKISLQRRVDTI
-439 WQPQKSAIT
+439 WQPQKSTIT

-473 DSASFRDIYGNVNK
+473 DSAYFRDIYGNVNK

-492 FTVKSK
+492 FSVKSK
-498 DVYASLTLEMGVFTG
+498 DLYASLTLEMGVFTG
-513 KEIIELIDKNEKVI
+513 KEIIELIDKNERVI

-587 WDNEEYWNYSELPIL
+587 WDNEEYWNYRELPIL

-610 KVVER
+610 KVIER

>member
-1 MIRRILAST
+1 MIRRRLAST

-21 LISVS
+21 LISIS

-31 NGPQGGPK
+31 SGPQGGPK
-39 DIMPPRPQKSIPDAN
+39 DITPPRPQRSIPDAN

-99 SVELQDTLKDE
+99 SVEFQDTLKDE

-119 AIVDNNEN
+119 AIVDNNEH
-127 NVLSGYSFSFSTG
+127 NVLSGYSFSFATG

-213 NNYRFDTPDEKI
+213 NNYRFNMPDEKI
-225 AFSDSIFEPSVSTNI
+225 AFSDSIFEPSVSTN
-240 VVDTVY
+240 VVADTVY
-246 RDSVVKLSTGKYDTL
+246 RDSVVKLSTGKADTL
-261 RLVDTVIRKSDVR
+261 RLVDTVIRKFDVR

-325 IGKGVVVERNTRG
+325 IGKGVVVEPNTRG

-424 DTEKKISLQRRVDTI
+424 DTEKKILLQRRVDTI

-513 KEIIELIDKNEKVI
+513 KEIIELIDKNERVI

-587 WDNEEYWNYSELPIL
+587 WDNEEYWNYSELPVL

-610 KVVER
+610 KVIER

>member
-1 MIRRILAST
+1 
-10 SLLLVISVVAY
+10 
-21 LISVS
+21 
-26 CANRG
+26 
-31 NGPQGGPK
+31 
-39 DIMPPRPQKSIPDAN
+39 
-54 SLNYKKNR
+54 LNYKKNR

-119 AIVDNNEN
+119 AIVDNNEH
-127 NVLSGYSFSFSTG
+127 NVLSGYSFSFATG

-198 IRSGKYRIYALDDVG
+198 VRSGKYRIYALDDVG
-213 NNYRFDTPDEKI
+213 NNYRFDMPDEKI
-225 AFSDSIFEPSVSTNI
+225 AFSDSIFEPSASTN
-240 VVDTVY
+240 VVADTVY
-246 RDSVVKLSTGKYDTL
+246 RDSVVRLSTGKADTL
-261 RLVDTVIRKSDVR
+261 RLVDTVIRKFDVR

-300 DVRHFTIYF
+300 DVRHFTVCF

-325 IGKGVVVERNTRG
+325 IGKGVVVEPNSRG
-338 DTIDYWLKDSALW
+338 DTIDYWLKDTALW

-362 MKMDSTHNLVQQT
+362 MKMDSTHNLVEQT

-386 AKAEKNRTQEF
+386 AKSDKNSTQEF

-424 DTEKKISLQRRVDTI
+424 DMVKKISLQRRVDTI
-439 WQPQKSAIT
+439 WQPQKSTIT

-459 AATLQPSQTYRLVV
+459 AATLQPSQTYRMVV
-473 DSASFRDIYGNVNK
+473 DSAYFRDIYGNVNK
-487 GTTFD
+487 NTTFD

-513 KEIIELIDKNEKVI
+513 KEIIELIDKNERVI
-527 RRAIADKQK
+527 RSAIADKQK

-587 WDNEEYWNYSELPIL
+587 WDNEEYWNYRELPIL

-610 KVVER
+610 KVIER

>member
-1 MIRRILAST
+1 MIRRRLAST

-21 LISVS
+21 LISIS

-31 NGPQGGPK
+31 SGPQGGPK
-39 DIMPPRPQKSIPDAN
+39 DITPPRPQRSIPDAN

-159 PIAGVMVGIHSDLSD
+159 PIAGVIVGIHSDLSD

-610 KVVER
+610 KVIER

>member
-1 MIRRILAST
+1 MIRRRLAST

-31 NGPQGGPK
+31 SGPQGGPK
-39 DIMPPRPQKSIPDAN
+39 DITPPRPQRSIPDAN

-119 AIVDNNEN
+119 AIVDNNEH
-127 NVLSGYSFSFSTG
+127 NVLSGYSFSFATG
-140 ESIDTLK
+140 ESIDTFK

-213 NNYRFDTPDEKI
+213 NNYRFDMPNEKI
-225 AFSDSIFEPSVSTNI
+225 AFSDSIFEPSASTN
-240 VVDTVY
+240 VVADTVY
-246 RDSVVKLSTGKYDTL
+246 RDSVVKLSTGKTDTL
-261 RLVDTVIRKSDVR
+261 RLADTVIRKFDVR

-300 DVRHFTIYF
+300 DVRHFTVYF

-317 RTEGINFD
+317 RMEGINFD
-325 IGKGVVVERNTRG
+325 ICKGVVVEPNSRG
-338 DTIDYWLKDSALW
+338 DTIDYWLKDTALW

-386 AKAEKNRTQEF
+386 AKSDKNRNQEF

-424 DTEKKISLQRRVDTI
+424 DMVKKISLQRRVDTI
-439 WQPQKSAIT
+439 WQPQKSTIT

-473 DSASFRDIYGNVNK
+473 DSAYFRDIYGNVNK

-513 KEIIELIDKNEKVI
+513 KEIIELIDKNERVI

-587 WDNEEYWNYSELPIL
+587 WDNEEYWNYRELPIL

-610 KVVER
+610 KVIER

>member
-1 MIRRILAST
+1 MIRRRLAST

-21 LISVS
+21 LISIS

-31 NGPQGGPK
+31 SGPHGGPK
-39 DIMPPRPQKSIPDAN
+39 DITPPRPQRSIPDAN

-119 AIVDNNEN
+119 AIVDNNEH
-127 NVLSGYSFSFSTG
+127 NVLSGYSFSFATG

-174 SAFTSKPFDRIT
+174 SAFISKPFDRIT

-198 IRSGKYRIYALDDVG
+198 VRSGKYRIYALDDIG
-213 NNYRFDTPDEKI
+213 NNYRFDMPDEKI
-225 AFSDSIFEPSVSTNI
+225 AFSDSIFEPSASTN
-240 VVDTVY
+240 VVADTVY
-246 RDSVVKLSTGKYDTL
+246 RDSVVKLSTGKADTL
-261 RLVDTVIRKSDVR
+261 RLVDTVIRKFDVR

-279 IVLRAFVED
+279 IVLRAFVQD

-325 IGKGVVVERNTRG
+325 MGKGVVVEPNSRG
-338 DTIDYWLKDSALW
+338 DTIDYWLKDTALW

-362 MKMDSTHNLVQQT
+362 MKMDSTHNLVEQT

-386 AKAEKNRTQEF
+386 AKSDKNRNQEF

-424 DTEKKISLQRRVDTI
+424 DMVKKISLQRRVDTI
-439 WQPQKSAIT
+439 WQPQKSTIT
-448 AIDSVGRRYRV
+448 SIDSVARRYRV
-459 AATLQPSQTYRLVV
+459 AATLQPLQTYRLVV

-487 GTTFD
+487 NTTFD

-513 KEIIELIDKNEKVI
+513 KEIIELIDKNERVI

-587 WDNEEYWNYSELPIL
+587 WDNEEYWNYRELPIL

-610 KVVER
+610 KVIER

>member
-10 SLLLVISVVAY
+10 SLLVVISVVAY

-213 NNYRFDTPDEKI
+213 NNYRFDMPDEKI
-225 AFSDSIFEPSVSTNI
+225 AFSDSIFEPSVSTN
-240 VVDTVY
+240 VVEDTVY

-261 RLVDTVIRKSDVR
+261 RLADTVIRKSDVR

-288 YYNQYVVKSLRP
+288 YYNQYVVKSIRP

-325 IGKGVVVERNTRG
+325 IGKGVVVEPNTRG

-406 SINYFDT
+406 NINYFDT

-424 DTEKKISLQRRVDTI
+424 DMVKKISLQRRVDTI

-473 DSASFRDIYGNVNK
+473 DSAYFRDIYGNVNK
-487 GTTFD
+487 GTTFV

-566 AEKRQAEPVYYYSK
+566 AEKRQSEPVYYCSK

-602 RQKPQEIK
+602 RQKPKEIK
-610 KVVER
+610 KVIER

>member
-1 MIRRILAST
+1 MIRRRLAST
-10 SLLLVISVVAY
+10 SLLLVISIVAY
-21 LISVS
+21 LISIS

-31 NGPQGGPK
+31 SGPQGGPK
-39 DIMPPRPQKSIPDAN
+39 DITPPRPQRSIPDAN

-119 AIVDNNEN
+119 AIVDNNEH
-127 NVLSGYSFSFSTG
+127 NVLSGYSFSFATG

-159 PIAGVMVGIHSDLSD
+159 PIVGVMVGIHSDLSD
-174 SAFTSKPFDRIT
+174 SAFISKPFDRIT

-213 NNYRFDTPDEKI
+213 NNYRFDMPDEKI
-225 AFSDSIFEPSVSTNI
+225 AFLDSIFEPSASTN
-240 VVDTVY
+240 VVADTIY
-246 RDSVVKLSTGKYDTL
+246 RDSVVRLSTGKADTL
-261 RLVDTVIRKSDVR
+261 RLVDTVIRKFDVR

-288 YYNQYVVKSLRP
+288 YYNQYVVKSLCP

-325 IGKGVVVERNTRG
+325 MGKGVVVEPNSRG
-338 DTIDYWLKDSALW
+338 DTIDYWLKDTALW

-362 MKMDSTHNLVQQT
+362 MKMDSTHNLVEQT

-386 AKAEKNRTQEF
+386 AKSDKNRNQEF

-424 DTEKKISLQRRVDTI
+424 DMVKKISLQRRVDTI
-439 WQPQKSAIT
+439 WQPQKSTIT

-473 DSASFRDIYGNVNK
+473 DSAYFRDIYGNVNK
-487 GTTFD
+487 NTTFD

-513 KEIIELIDKNEKVI
+513 KEIIELIDKNERVI

-587 WDNEEYWNYSELPIL
+587 WDNEEYWNYRELPIL

-610 KVVER
+610 KVIER

>member
-1 MIRRILAST
+1 MRRRILAST

-159 PIAGVMVGIHSDLSD
+159 PIAGVIVGIHSDLSD

-240 VVDTVY
+240 VADTVY
-246 RDSVVKLSTGKYDTL
+246 RDSVLKLSTGKYDTL
-261 RLVDTVIRKSDVR
+261 RLADTVIRKFDVR

-300 DVRHFTIYF
+300 DVRHFTVYF

-317 RTEGINFD
+317 RMEGINFD
-325 IGKGVVVERNTRG
+325 IGKGVVVEPNTRG

-424 DTEKKISLQRRVDTI
+424 DTEKKILLQRRVDTI

-459 AATLQPSQTYRLVV
+459 TATLQPSQTYRLVV

-566 AEKRQAEPVYYYSK
+566 AEKRQAEPVYYYNK

-610 KVVER
+610 KAVER

>member
-1 MIRRILAST
+1 MIRRRLAST

-31 NGPQGGPK
+31 SGPQGGPK
-39 DIMPPRPQKSIPDAN
+39 DITPPRPQRSIPDAN

-119 AIVDNNEN
+119 AIVDNNEH
-127 NVLSGYSFSFSTG
+127 NVLSGYSFSFATG

-159 PIAGVMVGIHSDLSD
+159 PIACVIVGIHSDLSD

-213 NNYRFDTPDEKI
+213 NNYRFDMPDEKI
-225 AFSDSIFEPSVSTNI
+225 AFSDSIFEPSASTN
-240 VVDTVY
+240 VVADTVY
-246 RDSVVKLSTGKYDTL
+246 RDSVVRLSMGKADTL
-261 RLVDTVIRKSDVR
+261 RLVDTVIRKFDVR

-288 YYNQYVVKSLRP
+288 YYNQYVVKSIRP

-325 IGKGVVVERNTRG
+325 IGKGVVVEPNSRG
-338 DTIDYWLKDSALW
+338 DTIDYWLKDTALW

-362 MKMDSTHNLVQQT
+362 MKMDSTHNLVEQT

-386 AKAEKNRTQEF
+386 AKSDKNSTQEF

-424 DTEKKISLQRRVDTI
+424 DMVKKISLQRRVDTI
-439 WQPQKSAIT
+439 WQPQKSTIT

-487 GTTFD
+487 NTTFD

-513 KEIIELIDKNEKVI
+513 KEIIELIDKNERVI

-566 AEKRQAEPVYYYSK
+566 AEKRQAEPVYYYNK

-587 WDNEEYWNYSELPIL
+587 WDNEEYWNYRELPIL

-610 KVVER
+610 KVIER

>member
-1 MIRRILAST
+1 
-10 SLLLVISVVAY
+10 
-21 LISVS
+21 
-26 CANRG
+26 
-31 NGPQGGPK
+31 
-39 DIMPPRPQKSIPDAN
+39 
-54 SLNYKKNR
+54 LNYKKNR

-213 NNYRFDTPDEKI
+213 NNYRFDMPDEKI
-225 AFSDSIFEPSVSTNI
+225 AFSDSIFEPSASTN
-240 VVDTVY
+240 VVADTVY
-246 RDSVVKLSTGKYDTL
+246 RDSVVRLSTGKADTL
-261 RLVDTVIRKSDVR
+261 RLVDTVIRKFDVR

-279 IVLRAFVED
+279 IVLIAFVED

-300 DVRHFTIYF
+300 DVRHFTVCF

-325 IGKGVVVERNTRG
+325 IGKGVVVEPNSRG
-338 DTIDYWLKDSALW
+338 DTIDYWLKDTALW

-362 MKMDSTHNLVQQT
+362 MKMDSTHNLVEQT

-386 AKAEKNRTQEF
+386 AKSDKNSTQEF

-424 DTEKKISLQRRVDTI
+424 DMVKKISLQRRVDTI
-439 WQPQKSAIT
+439 WQPQKSTIT

-459 AATLQPSQTYRLVV
+459 AATLQPSQTYRMVV
-473 DSASFRDIYGNVNK
+473 DSAYFRDIYGNVNK
-487 GTTFD
+487 NTTFD

-513 KEIIELIDKNEKVI
+513 KEIIELIDKNERVI
-527 RRAIADKQK
+527 RSAIADKQK

-587 WDNEEYWNYSELPIL
+587 WDNEEYWNYRELPIL

-610 KVVER
+610 KVIER

>member
-1 MIRRILAST
+1 MIRRRLAST

-21 LISVS
+21 LISIS

-31 NGPQGGPK
+31 SGPHGGPK
-39 DIMPPRPQKSIPDAN
+39 DITPPRPQRSIPDAN

-119 AIVDNNEN
+119 AIVDNNEH
-127 NVLSGYSFSFSTG
+127 NVLSGYSFSFATG

-174 SAFTSKPFDRIT
+174 SAFISKPFDRIT

-198 IRSGKYRIYALDDVG
+198 VRSGKYRIYALDDIG
-213 NNYRFDTPDEKI
+213 NNYRFDMPDEKI
-225 AFSDSIFEPSVSTNI
+225 AFSDSIFEPSASTN
-240 VVDTVY
+240 VVADTVY
-246 RDSVVKLSTGKYDTL
+246 RDSVVKLSTGKADTL
-261 RLVDTVIRKSDVR
+261 RLVDTVIRKFDVR

-279 IVLRAFVED
+279 IVLRAFVQD

-325 IGKGVVVERNTRG
+325 MGKGVVVEPNSRG
-338 DTIDYWLKDSALW
+338 DTIDYWLKDTALW

-362 MKMDSTHNLVQQT
+362 MKMDSTHNLVEQT

-386 AKAEKNRTQEF
+386 AKSDKNRNQEF

-424 DTEKKISLQRRVDTI
+424 DMVKKISLQRRVDTI
-439 WQPQKSAIT
+439 WQPQKSTIT
-448 AIDSVGRRYRV
+448 SIDSVGRRYRV
-459 AATLQPSQTYRLVV
+459 AATLQPLQTYRLVV

-487 GTTFD
+487 NTTFD

-513 KEIIELIDKNEKVI
+513 KEIIELIDKNERVI

-587 WDNEEYWNYSELPIL
+587 WDNEEYWNYRELPIL

-610 KVVER
+610 KVIER

>member
-1 MIRRILAST
+1 
-10 SLLLVISVVAY
+10 
-21 LISVS
+21 
-26 CANRG
+26 
-31 NGPQGGPK
+31 
-39 DIMPPRPQKSIPDAN
+39 
-54 SLNYKKNR
+54 LNYKKNR

-119 AIVDNNEN
+119 AIVDNNEH
-127 NVLSGYSFSFSTG
+127 NVLSGYSFSFATG

-213 NNYRFDTPDEKI
+213 NNYRFNMPDEKI
-225 AFSDSIFEPSVSTNI
+225 AFSDSIFEPSASTN
-240 VVDTVY
+240 VVADTVY

-261 RLVDTVIRKSDVR
+261 RLADTVIRKSDVR

-317 RTEGINFD
+317 RMEGINFD
-325 IGKGVVVERNTRG
+325 IGKGVVVEPNTRG

-362 MKMDSTHNLVQQT
+362 MKMDSTHNLVEQT

-386 AKAEKNRTQEF
+386 AKSDKNSTQEF

-406 SINYFDT
+406 SVNYFDT

-424 DTEKKISLQRRVDTI
+424 DMVKKISLQRRVDTI

-473 DSASFRDIYGNVNK
+473 DSAYFRDIYGNVNK

-513 KEIIELIDKNEKVI
+513 KEIIELIDKNERVI

-587 WDNEEYWNYSELPIL
+587 WDNEEYWNYRELPIL

-610 KVVER
+610 KVIER